1 MPGFAA
7 LNASATFSST
17 STCSGASPVPRQQYQ
32 RISTSPGLAAEPVF
46 GIAVSP
52 GVGAADS
59 VPSDDAGA
67 VDADEP
73 GAATDAEG
81 VVLLLQAATTR
92 MAAAKRAPRRLSS
105 LSISLLLPVAV
116 GGRPARLMDE
126 FLLLV

>member
-1 MPGFAA
+1 
-7 LNASATFSST
+7 
-17 STCSGASPVPRQQYQ
+17 
-32 RISTSPGLAAEPVF
+32 
-46 GIAVSP
+46 
-52 GVGAADS
+52 
-59 VPSDDAGA
+59 

-92 MAAAKRAPRRLSS
+92 MAAAMRAPRRLSS

-126 FLLLV
+126 FLLLVARRARPARPDDDAFHVVARPISPDVRPAEFDRRALER